1 MSAARD
7 SRSIW
12 DGAAGR
18 AACLL
23 AAFCLGL
30 LEIRN
35 SAEFWTILQSTGR
48 YSWLLAIR
56 PLITKDGSYG
66 MLKTWVDSVKKAG
79 VTNYMVVCL
88 DDEVMAA
95 MKALKVPFWRKDPV
109 KGADRQ
115 ASNHGISALK
125 FQLLKEFLVLGYSVL
140 LSDVDIVTL
149 KDPFPHLHR
158 DHDIE
163 ALSDGFDPRTAYG
176 WDDVFDDPQ
185 MGWSR
190 YAHTVR
196 TFMLNSGLFFIRPS
210 TRTVL
215 LMDRLTERLAREKVW
230 DQQAFN
236 EAIFFPSALD
246 YISPHVTVRIM
257 DIYKFVNSK
266 TLFKVMR
273 YHLQMR
279 SIVPVMVHVNY
290 HPDKWDR
297 MKAVIRRKPAEGRAP
312 ACTTAG
318 SLARRAPSRELH
330 TAPPSRF

>member
-1 MSAARD
+1 MTA
-7 SRSIW
+7 
-12 DGAAGR
+12 
-18 AACLL
+18 
-23 AAFCLGL
+23 
-30 LEIRN
+30 N
-35 SAEFWTILQSTGR
+35 T
-48 YSWLLAIR
+48 
-56 PLITKDGSYG
+56 
-66 MLKTWVDSVKKAG
+66 
-79 VTNYMVVCL
+79 
-88 DDEVMAA
+88 
-95 MKALKVPFWRKDPV
+95 
-109 KGADRQ
+109 
-115 ASNHGISALK
+115 
-125 FQLLKEFLVLGYSVL
+125 LVF
-140 LSDVDIVTL
+140 TL
-149 KDPFPHLHR
+149 F
-158 DHDIE
+158 
-163 ALSDGFDPRTAYG
+163 AG

-246 YISPHVTVRIM
+246 YISPHVTVCSPPHPTSPYFQRPSRCAVLCTANPTACVMALQVRIM

-290 HPDKWDR
+290 HPVCAD
-297 MKAVIRRKPAEGRAP
+297 VTGRRSDMSWAYIYPNKS
-312 ACTTAG
+312 T
-318 SLARRAPSRELH
+318 
-330 TAPPSRF
+330 